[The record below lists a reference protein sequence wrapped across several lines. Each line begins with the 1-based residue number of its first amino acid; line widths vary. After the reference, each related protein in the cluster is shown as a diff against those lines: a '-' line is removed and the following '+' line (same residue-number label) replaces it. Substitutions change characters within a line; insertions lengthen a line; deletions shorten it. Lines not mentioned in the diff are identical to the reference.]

1 MSLENNGS
9 EAAKAK
15 ENVKEMTVYIPVG
28 GFMTAEYIAD
38 KVSHLAKKLHADGKH
53 ICFINLKEQLSM
65 LHIAEE
71 DNAEDAALMAYLLNP
86 LKDAYQYDDI
96 ARDFL
101 GMLIKS
107 KADILGKA
115 DYEDSQKTYI
125 CACYNAY
132 TAAKAYNVLMGKLD
146 NENMVRAL

>member
-1 MSLENNGS
+1 
-9 EAAKAK
+9 
-15 ENVKEMTVYIPVG
+15 
-28 GFMTAEYIAD
+28 
-38 KVSHLAKKLHADGKH
+38 
-53 ICFINLKEQLSM
+53 
-65 LHIAEE
+65 
-71 DNAEDAALMAYLLNP
+71 MAYLLNP

-107 KADILGKA
+107 KTDILGKA

-146 NENMVRAL
+146 NENMSELYNNIEKPLVYALKEMENNGILVDKKALIAYGDMLKEKIAVVEKEVYELAGTQFNINSPKQLGEVLFGQMGLSLIHI